1 LEKEIFS
8 YETEIKRLDIL
19 SNELAQTKF
28 ISQTK
33 FILDENIVEGEELE
47 DNEEEEEEI
56 VVPKIVVIN
65 CFLKLKKNFFFK
77 GFICL

>member
-1 LEKEIFS
+1 MEKEIFG

-28 ISQTK
+28 I
-33 FILDENIVEGEELE
+33 LDENIVEGEELE
-47 DNEEEEEEI
+47 DNEEGENNKEEEEEI

-65 CFLKLKKNFFFK
+65 
-77 GFICL
+77 

>member
-1 LEKEIFS
+1 LGKEIFS

-28 ISQTK
+28 I
-33 FILDENIVEGEELE
+33 FDENIVEGEELE
-47 DNEEEEEEI
+47 DNEEGENNEEEEEEI

-65 CFLKLKKNFFFK
+65 
-77 GFICL
+77 